1 MCAKPV
7 KYFHKSSKAT
17 YHLTEKRNLLDLPQQ
32 KLKGDCV
39 THWGSTYIMLNRLLM
54 EQQAVRAVLFKSEK
68 HDVRLLMSSSEE
80 LQ

>member
-1 MCAKPV
+1 M

-39 THWGSTYIMLNRLLM
+39 THWGSTYIMLNRLLKQ
-54 EQQAVRAVLFKSEK
+54 QQALCAVVLKSEK
-68 HDVRLLMSSSEE
+68 HDVRLLMPSSEE